1 MTDKSIV
8 TETLR
13 ILVFNEPSYPM
24 ACAET
29 TIAEL
34 IILPYQIVGV
44 QNLADELT
52 KDCGTLISFQGP
64 YFPKSSWPVI
74 LDFLERGG
82 NLAILGGMPFSRPVN
97 STGQAEPSQQTYTT
111 ELFLGPFF
119 EIEAP
124 AQHLK
129 LIPGDAA
136 DFLAG
141 TSLELSPE
149 QAGRFWSF
157 YPKLT
162 QASDQP
168 QDLGSAGT
176 IDTIL
181 TPLLFAVN
189 EDAQGEI
196 NKIATPALLLDQR
209 EGRFAGGRWLISGW
223 QSANEQVWLDN
234 AALWRKLILLAI
246 GGLNSVDIRPTLAC
260 YQPGETP
267 ALIISART
275 PAGLKA
281 VITSA
286 DLENSLNFEI
296 EFPPSDLLQEKRITL
311 PAQSR
316 PGLYQIELTYQSGNG
331 PSLRQTA
338 GFWLW
343 DEAIVSK
350 TKGKQ
355 LTARRD
361 YFYQQEQ
368 LFQVFG
374 TTYMD
379 SVVQR
384 KFLTLPNPAR
394 WDNDFK
400 EMKAS
405 GINLIRT
412 GIWTGWREFMPVA
425 GVPNEAALRAMDAL
439 VMTACKYDIQLIFT
453 FFAFY
458 PPLFEGQNPW
468 LDPRSIRGQQDF
480 VAAMARRY
488 AEVELLSWDLIN
500 EPSFGNPAKI
510 FAQRPIP
517 NYDRFELAAFR
528 QWLRAK
534 YSLEDLQ
541 LRWRVTSA
549 EMPTWERVNPP
560 LEADYGTHV
569 RDNKARN
576 MLKVADYTLFS
587 QEMFQ
592 GWASQIYR
600 AIRAAGSN
608 TLVGVGQ
615 DEAGARIAP
624 QFYAE
629 SLDYTTTHP
638 WWNNDDLLWDMLI
651 DKTPLKPTLIQE
663 TGVMLAIDV
672 DGKPW
677 RTEQENAKLLERKL
691 FTGMAVRSAGLVQW
705 LWHTNAYMT
714 SDNENS
720 IGLVRADGSA
730 KPELGVMQEFGRLV
744 KAVSSQLEETEALP
758 EVWLVVPYSQW
769 FLRPDL
775 GSEATQRAV
784 RILGYDCGVVPQLV
798 GEHQVS
804 QLVESGQTPRVV
816 ILPSVQVF
824 DPTAWTALLKLVEQG
839 AHLLVS
845 GVISR
850 DQHNLPF
857 NPTLA
862 ETTEEISPVSRYEFL
877 QDYLGQ
883 THQLTYEGEKIGYVK
898 KAHNQWKVYRR
909 GQGQISWSG
918 LPLELSNS
926 NAAIWKIY
934 RQVLGLPGQT
944 ASQDSPLLVT
954 CQNLKEGQLIIA
966 ISESSS
972 PQKFDL
978 GEGLEA
984 EIEPGRAGAALLKAD
999 SPVVT
1004 FGGLKVSKMVEV
1016 NFKAEMK
1023 ILR

>member
-1 MTDKSIV
+1 MEGTSI
-8 TETLR
+8 
-13 ILVFNEPSYPM
+13 
-24 ACAET
+24 
-29 TIAEL
+29 
-34 IILPYQIVGV
+34 
-44 QNLADELT
+44 ELT
-52 KDCGTLISFQGP
+52 
-64 YFPKSSWPVI
+64 
-74 LDFLERGG
+74 
-82 NLAILGGMPFSRPVN
+82 
-97 STGQAEPSQQTYTT
+97 
-111 ELFLGPFF
+111 
-119 EIEAP
+119 
-124 AQHLK
+124 
-129 LIPGDAA
+129 
-136 DFLAG
+136 
-141 TSLELSPE
+141 PE
-149 QAGRFWSF
+149 QAGHFWAF

-189 EDAQGEI
+189 ADSGVEI
-196 NKIATPALLLDQR
+196 NKIATPAILLDQR

-223 QSANEQVWLDN
+223 QPASEQPWLEN
-234 AALWRKLILLAI
+234 AELWRKLIFLAV
-246 GGLNSVDIRPTLAC
+246 GGLNWVEIRPTLAC
-260 YQPGETP
+260 YRAGETP
-267 ALIISART
+267 ELVISARA

-281 VITSA
+281 RLTSP
-286 DLENSLNFEI
+286 DLENNQQIEV
-296 EFPPSDLLQEKRITL
+296 EFPPSDLLQEKRLTL
-311 PAQSR
+311 PTQTN

-331 PSLRQTA
+331 PGLRQTS

-343 DEAIVSK
+343 DDKLVEN
-350 TKGKQ
+350 TNGKR

-361 YFYQQEQ
+361 YFYQNDQ

-379 SVVQR
+379 SLIQR
-384 KFLTLPNPAR
+384 KFLALPNPAR
-394 WDNDFK
+394 WDTDFS
-400 EMKAS
+400 EMKAG

-412 GIWTGWREFMPVA
+412 GIWSGWRELMPVA
-425 GVPNEAALRAMDAL
+425 GVPNEAVLRAMDAL
-439 VMTACKYDIQLIFT
+439 VMTACKYDTQLIFT

-480 VAAMARRY
+480 VAALARRY
-488 AEVELLSWDLIN
+488 AQVELLSWDLIN
-500 EPSFGNPAKI
+500 EPSFGNPHKI

-517 NYDRFELAAFR
+517 NYDRFELVAFR

-534 YSLEDLQ
+534 YRLEELQ
-541 LRWRVTSA
+541 LRWRVTAA
-549 EMPTWERVNPP
+549 EMPTWESVSPP
-560 LEADYGTHV
+560 QESDYGTHV

-592 GWASQIYR
+592 DWASQMYR

-608 TLVGVGQ
+608 TLIGVGQ
-615 DEAGARIAP
+615 DEAGARISP

-629 SLDYTTTHP
+629 ALDYTTTHP
-638 WWNNDDLLWDMLI
+638 WWNNDELLWDMLI
-651 DKTPLKPTLIQE
+651 DKTPFKPTLIQE

-677 RTEQENAKLLERKL
+677 RTEQENANLLERKL
-691 FTGMAVRSAGLVQW
+691 FTGVAVRSAGLVQW

-730 KPELGVMQEFGRLV
+730 KPELGVMKEFGRLV
-744 KAVSSQLEETEALP
+744 QTVNSQLEETAELP

-784 RILGYDCGVVPQLV
+784 RILGYECGVVPQLV
-798 GEHQVS
+798 GEHQ
-804 QLVESGQTPRVV
+804 LVNLVAGGQTPKVV
-816 ILPSVQVF
+816 ILSAVQVF
-824 DPTAWTALLKLVEQG
+824 DPMAWAALLQLVERG

-857 NPTLA
+857 NPGL
-862 ETTEEISPVSRYEFL
+862 EGVPEENRPVSRYEFL
-877 QDYLGQ
+877 QNYAD
-883 THQLTYEGEKIGYVK
+883 HSPQLTYEGEKIGYVK
-898 KAHNQWKVYRR
+898 KAHNHWKVYRQ

-926 NAAIWKIY
+926 NEAVRKIY
-934 RQVLGLPGQT
+934 RQVLGLPEQST
-944 ASQDSPLLVT
+944 SQASSVLVT

-966 ISESSS
+966 ISESGSR
-972 PQKFDL
+972 QKLNL

-984 EIEPGRAGAALLKAD
+984 EIEPNRAGAVLLKAG
-999 SPVVT
+999 SPVVA
-1004 FGGLKVSKMVEV
+1004 FGGLKVSKMVEL